1 MQTEPT
7 NSSSPSGTGS
17 GRDAALRTLRLE
29 AKAIAGLAER
39 LGEDFDHTVSLVLQ
53 QGESGGRL
61 VFTGI
66 GKSADVARKTVAT
79 LNSTGTPAAFLHAAD
94 ALHGDLGMV
103 GQEDVVIA
111 VSKSGATAELVQLLP
126 LLQARQIALI
136 AMVGRTDSP
145 VAKAALHTLDVG
157 VDQEACPHDLAPT
170 TSSAAQLAMGDAL
183 AMALME
189 ARGFGSEDFA
199 RHHPG
204 GSLGRRL
211 LLRLGDLVED
221 ASRVTIAP
229 DCGLRDVVPAVSS
242 GRVGAVA
249 VLDRA
254 ERLLGIVTDGDL
266 RRALE
271 RDPAEWAT
279 LKAEAVMNSVPHCLD
294 QDTLAADALQR
305 IESERISQIV
315 VTGTDGRFLGFVH
328 LHQLMDA
335 GIR

>member
-1 MQTEPT
+1 M
-7 NSSSPSGTGS
+7 
-17 GRDAALRTLRLE
+17 
-29 AKAIAGLAER
+29 
-39 LGEDFDHTVSLVLQ
+39 
-53 QGESGGRL
+53 
-61 VFTGI
+61 
-66 GKSADVARKTVAT
+66 
-79 LNSTGTPAAFLHAAD
+79 
-94 ALHGDLGMV
+94 
-103 GQEDVVIA
+103 
-111 VSKSGATAELVQLLP
+111 
-126 LLQARQIALI
+126 
-136 AMVGRTDSP
+136 
-145 VAKAALHTLDVG
+145 
-157 VDQEACPHDLAPT
+157 
-170 TSSAAQLAMGDAL
+170 
-183 AMALME
+183 
-189 ARGFGSEDFA
+189 
-199 RHHPG
+199 
-204 GSLGRRL
+204 

-249 VLDRA
+249 VLDGT
-254 ERLLGIVTDGDL
+254 ERILGIVTDGDL

-279 LKAEAVMNSVPHCLD
+279 LHAEAVMNPTPHCLD